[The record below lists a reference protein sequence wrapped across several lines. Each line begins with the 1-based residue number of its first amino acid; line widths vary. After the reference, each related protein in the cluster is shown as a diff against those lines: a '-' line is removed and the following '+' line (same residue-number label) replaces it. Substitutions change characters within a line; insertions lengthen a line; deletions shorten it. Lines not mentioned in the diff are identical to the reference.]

1 MAKTIDFS
9 KTVYELWEDNPEIID
24 VMKSLGF
31 DAISNPAMLSTA
43 GRVMTI
49 PKGAAMKGIPLDQI
63 KEEFI
68 RQGYTIK
75 E

>member
-9 KTVYELWEDNPEIID
+9 KTVYELWKEIPEIID
-24 VMKSLGF
+24 IMKSLGF
-31 DAISNPAMLSTA
+31 DAITNPAMLNTA

-49 PKGAAMKGIPLDQI
+49 RKGADMKGIPLDKI